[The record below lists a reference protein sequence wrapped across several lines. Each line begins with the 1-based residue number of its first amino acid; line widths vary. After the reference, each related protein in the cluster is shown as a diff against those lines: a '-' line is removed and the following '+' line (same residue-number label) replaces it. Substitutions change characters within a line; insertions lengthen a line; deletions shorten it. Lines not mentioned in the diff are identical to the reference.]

1 MTMIVTKLYKGQ
13 GLGNQLWAYATL
25 RSIAWR
31 HGYQYGVESPHN
43 FKLPKKMP
51 LDMGCRVFAISHER
65 PYGIRPLGIKRVIF
79 EDLVMHKVSGID
91 ITDWQS
97 KIADI
102 PDRSKIEGYF
112 QSVNYVKE
120 YRGKFMDLFKC
131 NEDLFVD
138 TRTCLISVRGGDY
151 LGVEEICL
159 DRSYFLNAIKE
170 MQSRGIRDF
179 QIVTDDNEYAKR
191 LLPQFPIISTQLL
204 KESKKNMQDVIEN
217 KIAKDFSLL
226 QQARHLILSNST
238 FAWWAAWTNP
248 NVQNVIAPKFWGY
261 PRNEFNLWSPGNIV
275 VNEWQYLDRT
285 GSQILGTE
293 VDLKENSNTL
303 MSVELEFRT
312 VKSVSDWFMRLKVL
326 LYKACVQLLGRGN
339 RTKS

>member
-1 MTMIVTKLYKGQ
+1 
-13 GLGNQLWAYATL
+13 
-25 RSIAWR
+25 
-31 HGYQYGVESPHN
+31 
-43 FKLPKKMP
+43 
-51 LDMGCRVFAISHER
+51 
-65 PYGIRPLGIKRVIF
+65 
-79 EDLVMHKVSGID
+79 
-91 ITDWQS
+91 
-97 KIADI
+97 
-102 PDRSKIEGYF
+102 
-112 QSVNYVKE
+112 
-120 YRGKFMDLFKC
+120 
-131 NEDLFVD
+131 
-138 TRTCLISVRGGDY
+138 
-151 LGVEEICL
+151 
-159 DRSYFLNAIKE
+159 

-204 KESKKNMQDVIEN
+204 KESKKNLQDVIEN

-293 VDLKENSNTL
+293 VDLKENLNTL